1 MTPADEAHREEM
13 RRRLR
18 LAAGHFS
25 LTLAGEPT
33 FGWRD
38 RTIGSRAN
46 GSNGGCWLR
55 VSWAHVQWAE
65 GNYWT
70 GNEDGAAI
78 VGVPKPAV
86 ADLHEWAEENGDRNR
101 AEVLTLVTDK
111 ACSETQE
118 LREELDLP
126 GQCWPNLRAALE
138 TLSTHKTER
147 TITTQK
153 KITGRLLS
161 FFGSTVDPIVT
172 TWTTAH
178 GDLNWTN
185 LTAPS
190 VNILD
195 WESFGTAP
203 AGYDAA
209 TLYCL
214 SLLTPDTARKVHD
227 TFSDM
232 LDSPDGI
239 RSQLH
244 VIGRYLKRV
253 EYGDFADLADSLH
266 QHARRPVDKQSR

>member
-1 MTPADEAHREEM
+1 MTPADEAHREDM

-18 LAAGHFS
+18 LAAGRFS
-25 LTLAGEPT
+25 LTLVGEPT

-46 GSNGGCWLR
+46 GSNGERWLR
-55 VSWAHVQWAE
+55 VSWAHVQWTE

-86 ADLHEWAEENGDRNR
+86 VDLHEWAEENGDRNR

-118 LREELDLP
+118 LRGELDPP
-126 GQCWPNLRAALE
+126 GQWWPNLRAALE

-209 TLYCL
+209 TLYFL

-253 EYGDFADLADSLH
+253 EYGDFTDLADSLH
-266 QHARRPVDKQSR
+266 QHARRIVDKQSR

>member
-1 MTPADEAHREEM
+1 MMSADEEHQENM
-13 RRRLR
+13 RSRLR
-18 LAAGHFS
+18 LAAEHFS
-25 LTLAGEPT
+25 LTLTGEPI

-38 RTIGSRAN
+38 RTIGGRAS
-46 GSNGGCWLR
+46 GSNGECWLR
-55 VSWAHVQWAE
+55 VSWAHAQWAG

-70 GNEDGAAI
+70 GNEDGSVI
-78 VGVPKPAV
+78 VGVPKPV
-86 ADLHEWAEENGDRNR
+86 VLELYQWVEEDGDHNR

-111 ACSETQE
+111 TCSETQE
-118 LREELDLP
+118 LRAELDLP
-126 GQCWPNLRAALE
+126 GQWWRDLRAALE
-138 TLSTHKTER
+138 TLSTQKTGR
-147 TITTQK
+147 TIITQE
-153 KITGRLLS
+153 KIAGRLLA
-161 FFGSTVDPIVT
+161 FFGSSVDPSIT

-190 VNILD
+190 VKILD

-214 SLLTPDTARKVHD
+214 SLLAPDTAKKVHD
-227 TFSDM
+227 TFSDI
-232 LDSPDGI
+232 LESPDGI

-253 EYGDFADLADSLH
+253 EYGDFIDLADSLH
-266 QHARRPVDKQSR
+266 QHAQRLVNQ